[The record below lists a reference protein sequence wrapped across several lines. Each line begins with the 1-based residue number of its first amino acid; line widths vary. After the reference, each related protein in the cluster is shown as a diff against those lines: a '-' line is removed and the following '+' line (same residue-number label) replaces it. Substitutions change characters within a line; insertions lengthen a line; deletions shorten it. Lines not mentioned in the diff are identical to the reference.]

1 MSAILARTDFLSIF
15 CRLVAIL
22 VIVQLCL
29 LLPVTPARAAQTINT
44 TSTTSCAA
52 QGGATTGGNFI
63 TDFSN
68 GTFGTASGAANQSPA
83 VNPYPGQV
91 TGGVYAQ
98 FYSITW
104 GNYSYIANAVT
115 PRNPSQHPSV
125 TDPVYGNTGRFF
137 ASDPNTNTPVLDFTA
152 LNVTA
157 NQNYQ
162 LSFWAANSEPNG
174 LPNNINVEVDGIVTL
189 NTGPLQAFTAAME
202 WKRYSFVFNA
212 GNRSSILIALRS
224 LEVGNAGRDFYLDN
238 VELRQC
244 TLPASAT
251 GSISGTIYS
260 DVNRDNSFQSATE
273 TVLPNVRVD
282 LYDTRGTAGT
292 TDDIFVSSYSSTATG
307 SYNFSS
313 IAINANYQLRVF
325 TTDPDL
331 PSGAVIGTPAT
342 IAVNLT
348 SGANL
353 TGRNFGFD
361 LLRPNFAI
369 SKTSKP
375 YTSLLTGVFSLP
387 GQDMEYTISITNN
400 GGTGQDIDSTF
411 FFDALPATLTFYN
424 GDFDGIGA
432 ATSDPILLTQSSAGL
447 SYLYSRDVRY
457 SNAATAPANLAAC
470 TYTPIAG
477 YDPAVKFVCI
487 NPKGIF
493 ASGPPASILTAKFRA
508 QIK

>member
-1 MSAILARTDFLSIF
+1 VRFARS
-15 CRLVAIL
+15 
-22 VIVQLCL
+22 
-29 LLPVTPARAAQTINT
+29 
-44 TSTTSCAA
+44 
-52 QGGATTGGNFI
+52 
-63 TDFSN
+63 
-68 GTFGTASGAANQSPA
+68 
-83 VNPYPGQV
+83 
-91 TGGVYAQ
+91 
-98 FYSITW
+98 
-104 GNYSYIANAVT
+104 
-115 PRNPSQHPSV
+115 
-125 TDPVYGNTGRFF
+125 
-137 ASDPNTNTPVLDFTA
+137 
-152 LNVTA
+152 
-157 NQNYQ
+157 
-162 LSFWAANSEPNG
+162 
-174 LPNNINVEVDGIVTL
+174 
-189 NTGPLQAFTAAME
+189 
-202 WKRYSFVFNA
+202 
-212 GNRSSILIALRS
+212 GNRIDQR
-224 LEVGNAGRDFYLDN
+224 NN
-238 VELRQC
+238 
-244 TLPASAT
+244 
-251 GSISGTIYS
+251 YS

-273 TVLPNVRVD
+273 TGLANVRVD

-353 TGRNFGFD
+353 TDRNFGFD

-375 YTSLLTGVFSLP
+375 YTNLLTGVFSLP
-387 GQDMEYTISITNN
+387 GQDMEYTISITNS

-432 ATSDPILLTQSSAGL
+432 ATSDPILLAQSSTGL

-457 SNAATAPANLAAC
+457 SSAATAPANLAAC

-477 YDPAVKFVCI
+477 YDPAVKFVCF

-493 ASGPPASILTAKFRA
+493 ASGPPAPILTAKFRA